1 MTAELPWV
9 QHSASGLTMH
19 VDVVVYPIEVVL
31 RACHTFTNRCY
42 VFPRTVGEGTVAI
55 DFVPRDSSQTSLC
68 ELAGA
73 FTNILLDF
81 RLRDIIA
88 AETSAIRELLVT
100 QAFCEADLLDRRQSE
115 SDEYGDPRGIVR

>member
-9 QHSASGLTMH
+9 QSSPSGLTIN
-19 VDVVVYPIEVVL
+19 VDVVVYPLEVVL

-42 VFPRTVGEGTVAI
+42 VFPRTAGEGTIAI
-55 DFVPRDSSQTSLC
+55 DFVPRDSQTSLD
-68 ELAGA
+68 ELVGA

-81 RLRDIIA
+81 RLRDVIA
-88 AETSAIRELLVT
+88 AETRTIRELLVA

-115 SDEYGDPRGIVR
+115 SDEYDDPRGIVR

>member
-9 QHSASGLTMH
+9 QYSASGLTMH
-19 VDVVVYPIEVVL
+19 VDVVIYPIEVVL

-42 VFPRTVGEGTVAI
+42 VFPRTAGEGTVAI
-55 DFVPRDSSQTSLC
+55 DFVRRDSQTPLS

-73 FTNILLDF
+73 FTNVLLDF

-115 SDEYGDPRGIVR
+115 SDEYDDPRGIVR